1 MLLQEKLEE
10 IDQIY
15 LLVQL
20 FSSVPGKTLLLAID
34 YMISSRIRVGLVL
47 NTPHRS
53 GGGGYGQYDSTSVVE
68 LSSTTITYDGR
79 LCGRISIKS

>member
-10 IDQIY
+10 IDKIY
-15 LLVQL
+15 LLVTF
-20 FSSVPGKTLLLAID
+20 FSSVPGKTLFLAID